1 MLRSVY
7 LKVPALAVSIN
18 TESGDIIHIVHMVA
32 YKMKEFVDFNSRHS
46 VKSQCIGK
54 YSIIN
59 KKKIKKVLGHITTC
73 LQSKVWGW
81 ALRWIGGVYIH
92 ISSKWGMGVLKIVG
106 PSMARYGKFW
116 VSTVSNETI
125 QLYVTP
131 RLNWFV
137 VSQIFPRLISI
148 SQDG

>member
-59 KKKIKKVLGHITTC
+59 KKK
-73 LQSKVWGW
+73 
-81 ALRWIGGVYIH
+81 LRKYLA
-92 ISSKWGMGVLKIVG
+92 ISLPVCNQ
-106 PSMARYGKFW
+106 KFGDG
-116 VSTVSNETI
+116 
-125 QLYVTP
+125 LY
-131 RLNWFV
+131 
-137 VSQIFPRLISI
+137 
-148 SQDG
+148 DG